1 MQLALRLDVLH
12 GPMQVLLPLG
22 KFTWFG
28 RGNNSMRV
36 AMVPELPSRTLGQGP
51 FSCRGSTF
59 RGTQHPLCLLQTFFA
74 CFALLIMIG
83 ASILP
88 QCGMCDT
95 CIVTVTACW
104 IKCWKSILLLS
115 LAGTVA
121 KAAPGSCINQEGLE
135 QITAK

>member
-1 MQLALRLDVLH
+1 
-12 GPMQVLLPLG
+12 
-22 KFTWFG
+22 
-28 RGNNSMRV
+28 
-36 AMVPELPSRTLGQGP
+36 
-51 FSCRGSTF
+51 
-59 RGTQHPLCLLQTFFA
+59 
-74 CFALLIMIG
+74 MIG

-95 CIVTVTACW
+95 CIVNVTAWW

-121 KAAPGSCINQEGLE
+121 EAAPGSCINHEGLE